1 MGKFS
6 TLAIRIKFKKKPDNT
21 SAEWSVKRKSDQSI
35 GSQIMFIVLAQ
46 KYSFAIK
53 TSWIKNKEHMLLQL
67 PFSYFLS
74 FLNLI
79 LGLTQ
84 CDKAIELTRANIKH
98 IINIYNI

>member
-1 MGKFS
+1 
-6 TLAIRIKFKKKPDNT
+6 
-21 SAEWSVKRKSDQSI
+21 
-35 GSQIMFIVLAQ
+35 
-46 KYSFAIK
+46 
-53 TSWIKNKEHMLLQL
+53 MLLQL

-98 IINIYNI
+98 IINIYNILFSLFLHAMRCICGIDTKPTLT